1 MKKKPKKPAKTTGR
15 KPNAK
20 TRAWYDA
27 HPPQV
32 VSAKPRPDMQTFIGG
47 VYNTGAVTT
56 SSRTQPPKP
65 PVKAARVKRPRDT
78 DSMRVYLKNILVT
91 GLGLMDSSEARRRAA
106 WLTHAAAYLEQEARR
121 GK

>member
-1 MKKKPKKPAKTTGR
+1 MSKKKPPAKKPAKTTTRYG
-15 KPNAK
+15 AK
-20 TRAWYDA
+20 
-27 HPPQV
+27 
-32 VSAKPRPDMQTFIGG
+32 
-47 VYNTGAVTT
+47 
-56 SSRTQPPKP
+56 
-65 PVKAARVKRPRDT
+65 PVKATRVKRPRNT

>member
-1 MKKKPKKPAKTTGR
+1 MARKKPAKTNAR
-15 KPNAK
+15 KPNHDD
-20 TRAWYDA
+20 RAPFGFYI
-27 HPPQV
+27 P
-32 VSAKPRPDMQTFIGG
+32 SE
-47 VYNTGAVTT
+47 VTT
-56 SSRTQPPKP
+56 SSRTQPPAK
-65 PVKAARVKRPRDT
+65 PVKATRVRRPRDT